1 MIVIPIAIFCTPL
14 YTIKYSMVI
23 PSRPQRCQQSQSA
36 QACSQC
42 LQVVFD
48 VMQCD
53 EGIIFY
59 HDVKEGQGTGG
70 RVSLISLFP
79 PVGFGGGGYG
89 CCSRDLWERSKTH
102 CPKFTKGASPE
113 RVHFPP
119 KKLLQISFERALEY
133 RNIL

>member
-1 MIVIPIAIFCTPL
+1 ML
-14 YTIKYSMVI
+14 SNL
-23 PSRPQRCQQSQSA
+23 SQHKGP

-89 CCSRDLWERSKTH
+89 CCSWDQWKRSKTH
-102 CPKFTKGASPE
+102 CPKFTYGVSPE
-113 RVHFPP
+113 GF
-119 KKLLQISFERALEY
+119 ISGRYFCASWDGGGT
-133 RNIL
+133 IS